1 MALKPWYDVVK
12 PREDLREGK
21 ALDAS
26 DFAVHLDQVR
36 DGHAHDDYQ
45 KPDRF
50 FAKTV
55 LTTNL
60 VSLAGEVVRRLNG
73 IKTQANA
80 VFNMTTQ
87 FGGGKTHALA
97 LLYHLAKGGDKAKAW
112 EGVDKILAK
121 AEVKTVPNAAVAVF
135 VGEKFDPLVGR
146 REKAKEP
153 LRKTPWGEIAWQ
165 LGGSKAFAI
174 VEQHDRECIAPAG
187 DTIRKIIPTD
197 RPTLILMD
205 EVMNFVTKFRAMKK
219 MDQFYAFLQSLSEE
233 ARNQDR
239 VVLCV
244 SIPASELEM
253 SPEDHADYDRLKKLL
268 DRLGKPIIMSSDA
281 ETSEIIRRRLFEWE
295 PGGFLN
301 RDAEKTISEYA
312 EWMNEKRLQF
322 PSWFPIDHT
331 REQFRACFP
340 FHPSVLSVFERKWQE
355 LPRFQQTRGVLKM
368 LALWVSKAYS
378 EGYKGNHRDPLIG
391 LGTAPLEDS
400 IFRTAVFEQIGES
413 KLEGAVTT
421 DICGKRDSHAT
432 RLDQEASPDIK
443 KARLHRKVM
452 TAIFF
457 ESNGGQS
464 KGEATEP
471 EIRLAVGEPDWDI
484 GHIDTVLET
493 LNQACYYLNSER
505 RRFRFS
511 LSPNL
516 NKLLADRRANVS
528 PQKIDERIRAEV
540 KKVFT
545 KAEGLEVKA
554 FVEES
559 GNVPDR
565 PVLTLAVLPPDETMD
580 DPEATKKHIDAMT
593 KECGKSSRTYK
604 TAIIW
609 CIANSASRLKE
620 EARKLLAWE
629 DIQSEE
635 DTLRLDDA
643 QSAKLDENVKL
654 AKRSISEA
662 VWQAYNNIALLGKD
676 NQLKVVDLGLLHSSS
691 SESLASLILSN
702 LTGTDDVVKS
712 VSPTSLTRK
721 WPGFVEWSTKAVR
734 DAFYASPQFPRLL
747 NAESVKETIARGVTE
762 GLLAYVGKKGHGR
775 YEPFIFN
782 NPNNAGKKTLTAADV
797 EISDDVFIVTAEE
810 ATKHVEPQK
819 LSSVVLFPDS
829 ISLQPSAK
837 IQFRAE
843 WRDQHGRSMAAANP
857 SWSSNGG
864 KTEANGSFIAGDS
877 EGSFVVEVSSGGI
890 KGTASILIA
899 KSQQSSNAGTGVESG
914 GSSPKPKATDKI
926 SGIDWTGQVPS
937 AKWMT
942 FYTKVL
948 AKYAKER
955 GLILK
960 ASFDLRPEGGLSKQQ
975 VDEIRAALREL
986 GLDDALEIS

>member
-21 ALDAS
+21 PLDAS
-26 DFAVHLDQVR
+26 EFAVHLDQVR
-36 DGHAHDDYQ
+36 DGRAHDDYQ

-97 LLYHLAKGGDKAKAW
+97 LLYHLAKGGNQAKAW
-112 EGVDKILAK
+112 VGVDDILKK
-121 AEVKTVPNAAVAVF
+121 AEVTNVPLADIAVF
-135 VGEKFDPLVGR
+135 VGTEFDSLTGR
-146 REKAKEP
+146 GGKNGEP
-153 LRKTPWGEIAWQ
+153 IRKTPWGELAWQ
-165 LGGSKAFAI
+165 LGGAEGFKI
-174 VEQHDRECIAPAG
+174 VEEHEKKQIAPSAEV
-187 DTIRKIIPTD
+187 IREFLPKD
-197 RPTLILMD
+197 KPTLILLD
-205 EVMNFVTKFRAMKK
+205 ELMNYVSRNRKSGLAS
-219 MDQFYAFLQSLSEE
+219 QLYNFLQNLSEE
-233 ARNQDR
+233 ARGQKN

-253 SPEDHADYDRLKKLL
+253 SAEDHADYDRFKKLL
-268 DRLGKPIIMSSDA
+268 DRLGKPIIMSSES

-301 RDAEKTISEYA
+301 RDAEKTIGEYA

-322 PSWFPIDHT
+322 PSWFPIDHS

-400 IFRTAVFEQIGES
+400 IFRTAVFEQVGES

-457 ESNGGQS
+457 ESNGGQL

-516 NKLLADRRANVS
+516 NKLLADRRANVN
-528 PQKIDERIRAEV
+528 PQKIDERIRNEV
-540 KKVFT
+540 KKVFI
-545 KAEGLEVKA
+545 KADGLDVKA
-554 FVEES
+554 FIEES

-580 DPEATKKHIDAMT
+580 DAEATKKHIDSMT

-609 CIANSASRLKE
+609 CIANSSLRLKE

-629 DIQSEE
+629 DIQSEA

-643 QSAKLDENVKL
+643 QSAKLDENVKM
-654 AKRSISEA
+654 AKRAIGEA

-691 SESLASLILSN
+691 SDSLPSLILSN
-702 LTGTDDVVKS
+702 LMGTDEVVKS

-775 YEPFIFN
+775 YEPFIF
-782 NPNNAGKKTLTAADV
+782 KKPMSVADV
-797 EISDDVFIVTAEE
+797 EISDDVYIVTAEE
-810 ATKHVEPQK
+810 AVKHVEPQK
-819 LSSVVLFPDS
+819 LTSVVLFPDS
-829 ISLQPSAK
+829 INLIPEAK

-843 WRDQHGRSMAAANP
+843 GRDQHGRTMAISNP
-857 SWSSNGG
+857 SWVASSGTVESNG
-864 KTEANGSFIAGDS
+864 SYVAGNV
-877 EGSFVVEVSSGGI
+877 EGSFTVEVSSGEI
-890 KGTASILIA
+890 KSMATVVVSKKGAPD
-899 KSQQSSNAGTGVESG
+899 GGSG
-914 GSSPKPKATDKI
+914 GVSPKPKANETFAAI
-926 SGIDWTGQVPS
+926 QWTGQVPT

-948 AKYAKER
+948 AKYAKEK
-955 GLILK
+955 GLTLK
-960 ASFDLRPEGGLSKQQ
+960 ATFELRPDGGLTKQQ
-975 VDEIRAALREL
+975 VDELRAALREL
-986 GLDDALEIS
+986 GLDDDVQ

>member
-1 MALKPWYDVVK
+1 MGCTFTHQALAVREALLGHKQARRRVLVLILHEKIRAEALAIRHDAK
-12 PREDLREGK
+12 PRSPGE
-21 ALDAS
+21 
-26 DFAVHLDQVR
+26 
-36 DGHAHDDYQ
+36 
-45 KPDRF
+45 P
-50 FAKTV
+50 
-55 LTTNL
+55 
-60 VSLAGEVVRRLNG
+60 SLS
-73 IKTQANA
+73 
-80 VFNMTTQ
+80 TQ
-87 FGGGKTHALA
+87 F
-97 LLYHLAKGGDKAKAW
+97 Y
-112 EGVDKILAK
+112 
-121 AEVKTVPNAAVAVF
+121 
-135 VGEKFDPLVGR
+135 
-146 REKAKEP
+146 
-153 LRKTPWGEIAWQ
+153 
-165 LGGSKAFAI
+165 
-174 VEQHDRECIAPAG
+174 
-187 DTIRKIIPTD
+187 
-197 RPTLILMD
+197 
-205 EVMNFVTKFRAMKK
+205 NF
-219 MDQFYAFLQSLSEE
+219 LHSLSEE
-233 ARNQDR
+233 ARGQSN

-253 SPEDHADYDRLKKLL
+253 SEEDHADYDRFKKLL
-268 DRLGKPIIMSSDA
+268 DRLGKPIIMSSEG

-295 PGGFLN
+295 PGGLS
-301 RDAEKTISEYA
+301 RDAEKTITEYA
-312 EWMNEKRLQF
+312 EWAVEKRNQI
-322 PSWFPIDHT
+322 PSWFPVDLA
-331 REQFRACFP
+331 RDQFRACFP

-432 RLDQEASPDIK
+432 RLDQEAAPDIK

-516 NKLLADRRANVS
+516 NKLLADRRANIN
-528 PQKIDERIRAEV
+528 PQKIDDRIRAEV

-545 KAEGLEVKA
+545 KAEGLDVKA

-565 PVLTLAVLPPDETMD
+565 PVLTLAVLAPDETMD
-580 DPEATKKHIDAMT
+580 DAEATKKHVDAMT

-604 TAIIW
+604 TGIIW
-609 CIANSASRLKE
+609 CIANSATRLKE

-635 DTLRLDDA
+635 DTLRLDES
-643 QSAKLDENVKL
+643 QSEKLDENVKM
-654 AKRSISEA
+654 AKRSIAEA
-662 VWQAYNNIALLGKD
+662 VWQAYNTIALLGKD

-691 SESLASLILSN
+691 SESLPSLILSN
-702 LTGTDDVVKS
+702 LMRTDEVVKA

-775 YEPFIFN
+775 YEPFIF
-782 NPNNAGKKTLTAADV
+782 KKPLSAADV
-797 EISDDVFIVTAEE
+797 EISDDVYIITAEE
-810 ATKHVEPQK
+810 AVKHVEPQK
-819 LSSVVLFPDS
+819 LTSVVVFPDS
-829 ISLQPSAK
+829 INLLPGAK
-837 IQFRAE
+837 IQFRPE
-843 WRDQHGRSMAAANP
+843 GRDQHGRHDGSGNP
-857 SWSSNGG
+857 NLEG
-864 KTEANGSFIAGDS
+864 KRRT
-877 EGSFVVEVSSGGI
+877 
-890 KGTASILIA
+890 
-899 KSQQSSNAGTGVESG
+899 
-914 GSSPKPKATDKI
+914 
-926 SGIDWTGQVPS
+926 
-937 AKWMT
+937 
-942 FYTKVL
+942 Y
-948 AKYAKER
+948 
-955 GLILK
+955 
-960 ASFDLRPEGGLSKQQ
+960 
-975 VDEIRAALREL
+975 
-986 GLDDALEIS
+986 

>member
-21 ALDAS
+21 PLDAS
-26 DFAVHLDQVR
+26 EFAVHLDQVR
-36 DGHAHDDYQ
+36 DGRAHDDYQ
-45 KPDRF
+45 KPERF

-60 VSLAGEVVRRLNG
+60 TALAGEVVRRLNG
-73 IKTQANA
+73 VKTQANA

-87 FGGGKTHALA
+87 FGGGKTHALT
-97 LLYHLAKGGDKAKAW
+97 LLYHLAKGGDKAQSW

-121 AEVKTVPNAAVAVF
+121 GAVTTVPIAETAVF
-135 VGEKFDPLVGR
+135 VGTEFDSVKGR
-146 REKAKEP
+146 GGSNGEP
-153 LRKTPWGEIAWQ
+153 LRRTPWGEIAWQ
-165 LGGSKAFAI
+165 LGGKAAFKA
-174 VEQHDRECIAPAG
+174 VEEHEKQQIAPSAEV
-187 DTIRKIIPTD
+187 IREFLPKDKPA
-197 RPTLILMD
+197 LILLD
-205 EVMNFVTKFRAMKK
+205 ELMNYVSRNRKSGLAS
-219 MDQFYAFLQSLSEE
+219 QLYNFLQNLSEE
-233 ARNQDR
+233 ARGQSR
-239 VVLCV
+239 VVVCA

-253 SPEDHADYDRLKKLL
+253 SAEDHTDYDRFKKLL

-295 PGGFLN
+295 PGGLS
-301 RDAEKTISEYA
+301 RDAEKTVGEYA
-312 EWMNEKRLQF
+312 EWVTEKRNQI
-322 PSWFPIDHT
+322 PSWFPVDHA
-331 REQFRACFP
+331 REQFRSSFP

-421 DICGKRDSHAT
+421 DICGKKESHAI

-457 ESNGGQS
+457 ESNGGQA

-484 GHIDTVLET
+484 GHIDTVLEA
-493 LNQACYYLNSER
+493 LNQSCYFLTSER

-516 NKLLADRRANVS
+516 NKLLADRRANIS
-528 PQKIDERIRAEV
+528 PQKIDERVRAEV
-540 KKVFT
+540 KKTFA
-545 KAEGLEVKA
+545 KSEGMDVRLFPEK
-554 FVEES
+554 S
-559 GNVPDR
+559 GDVTDR
-565 PVLTLAVLPPDETMD
+565 PALTLAVMPPEQTMD
-580 DPEATKKHIDAMT
+580 DGETKKLIEQMT
-593 KECGKSSRTYK
+593 KEYGKSARTYK
-604 TAIIW
+604 TGVIW
-609 CIANSASRLKE
+609 CAASSMAKLKE

-635 DTLRLDDA
+635 DTLRLDEG
-643 QSAKLDENVKL
+643 QKSKLEENIDL
-654 AKRSISEA
+654 AKRTIKEA
-662 VWQAYNNIALLGKD
+662 VWQAYNTILLLGRD
-676 NQLKVVDLGLLHSSS
+676 NQLKVSDLGQMHSSS
-691 SESLASLILSN
+691 AESLPWMILDH
-702 LTGTDDVVKS
+702 LVKTDEVVKS
-712 VSPTSLTRK
+712 VSPNTLTRK

-747 NAESVKETIARGVTE
+747 NPESVKETIARGVTE

-775 YEPFIFN
+775 YEPFIF
-782 NPNNAGKKTLTAADV
+782 KKSMQASDV
-797 EISDDVFIVTAEE
+797 EISDDVYIVTADE
-810 ATKHVEPQK
+810 AAKHVEPQK
-819 LSSVVLFPDS
+819 LTSIVLFPDS
-829 ISLQPSAK
+829 INLQPGARM
-837 IQFRAE
+837 QFRIE
-843 WRDQHGRSMAAANP
+843 GRDQHARSMAVPNP
-857 SWSSNGG
+857 MWTASGG
-864 KTEANGSFIAGDS
+864 TVEPNGSYVAGDG
-877 EGSFVVEVSSGGI
+877 EGSFMVEVISGEAKGSASVFVAKQSSSGGGSGSGGQKP
-890 KGTASILIA
+890 KGTENVAA
-899 KSQQSSNAGTGVESG
+899 VQ
-914 GSSPKPKATDKI
+914 
-926 SGIDWTGQVPS
+926 WTGEVPT

-948 AKYAKER
+948 AKYAKEK
-955 GLILK
+955 GLTLK
-960 ASFDLRPEGGLSKQQ
+960 ASFELRPDQGLTKQQ
-975 VDEIRAALREL
+975 VDELRATLREL
-986 GLDDALEIS
+986 GLEDDVRTS